1 VSSRKNTVGVATGVP
16 TLTLDIVLAQTF
28 ASSVAIES
36 ALDEFIKALPTS
48 AAAWQVRAAFPMER
62 VLPGFRMSVQLRGRG
77 SASRRVAVTV
87 FLSAAL
93 AAGIWLQRAAVLRG
107 VADLWIVSDPVTQSD
122 VVAVLGGGLEVR
134 PFAAAEI
141 YERGLATRVL
151 VSEVLEA
158 RSTAIVGAPG
168 HTELNRMVLLK
179 LGVPEAAIA
188 TFGQAS
194 RNTWDEANALRNWAT
209 EHHVA
214 RIIIPTEIFSARR
227 VRWVFHRT
235 FAGSSVQL
243 EIPSFEGNNYSRAE
257 WWKSEAG
264 MIAFQNEV
272 MKYLYYRLRY

>member
-1 VSSRKNTVGVATGVP
+1 MPLRGQVSS
-16 TLTLDIVLAQTF
+16 
-28 ASSVAIES
+28 
-36 ALDEFIKALPTS
+36 
-48 AAAWQVRAAFPMER
+48 
-62 VLPGFRMSVQLRGRG
+62 
-77 SASRRVAVTV
+77 SRRVAVAV
-87 FLSAAL
+87 FLFTAL
-93 AAGIWLQRAAVLRG
+93 ATGTWLQRAAVLRG

-122 VVAVLGGGLEVR
+122 VVVVLAGGLEVR
-134 PFAAAEI
+134 PFVAAEM
-141 YERGLATRVL
+141 YQRGLATRVL
-151 VSEVLEA
+151 VSDVRE
-158 RSTAIVGAPG
+158 GAPT

-179 LGVPEAAIA
+179 LGVPEEAIA
-188 TFGQAS
+188 TFGQAN

-243 EIPSFEGNNYSRAE
+243 EVPSFEGHNYSRGE

-264 MIAFQNEV
+264 TIAFRTEI